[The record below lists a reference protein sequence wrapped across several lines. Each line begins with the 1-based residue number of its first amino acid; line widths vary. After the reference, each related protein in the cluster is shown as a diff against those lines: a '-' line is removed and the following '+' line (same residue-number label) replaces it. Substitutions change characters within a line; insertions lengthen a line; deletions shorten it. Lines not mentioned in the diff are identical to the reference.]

1 MKAERDEA
9 VARMAQLT
17 PRLEATNRELMV
29 ATAAAKAAASEVE
42 ALEGELDEVQST
54 IEGLRSGGKAY
65 ATEAAVVARLEQQL
79 QDQRAHLAEHEE
91 SMGSLKAALERAQLL
106 KEKEAVA
113 RMSTEAELQAMRVQL
128 ATLEGRLEDE
138 RAIAVEAVL
147 DGMCT
152 MICFAAMWLSIMS
165 GKGPMPSM

>member
-1 MKAERDEA
+1 MGSLKAERDEA

-79 QDQRAHLAEHEE
+79 QEKRSQVEQLRQEVKALADDRDAAVAAKVAQVGAVEQQLASAQRATQ
-91 SMGSLKAALERAQLL
+91 SMKLNMDAVHRQLKQDQAAAPDMHAQCTVL
-106 KEKEAVA
+106 VVN
-113 RMSTEAELQAMRVQL
+113 RLQ
-128 ATLEGRLEDE
+128 
-138 RAIAVEAVL
+138 
-147 DGMCT
+147 
-152 MICFAAMWLSIMS
+152 
-165 GKGPMPSM
+165 